1 MREYCYGRVGD
12 EKYHFWKFPIRSIDD
27 TFPRFTRSVTITW
40 FMAYSRDF
48 TSMSAPAAPV
58 APVAPVTPPTASQN
72 GVSLIHELNAKYPVL
87 VDWAAGGT
95 AAGISKTLV
104 APIERVKMLL
114 QTQDSNPD
122 IQSGKVARYTGIMNC
137 FTRVSAE
144 QGFTSLWRGN
154 MANVVRYFPTQAFNF
169 AFKDTF
175 KRMFPK
181 VDAKKDFGK
190 ALAVNMA
197 SGGMAGASS
206 LLIVYPLDFVRTR
219 LAADVRKGAE
229 REFTGMINCLS
240 TIGRRTGF
248 FSLYQGFGVSVQGI
262 IIYRGAY
269 FGLYDTGKS
278 AILKDEKNASVLSKW
293 AIAQTV
299 TAVSGVVSYPFDTVR
314 RRMMMMSGRKSAEE
328 VQYKSTLDC
337 WKKVYSQEG
346 FKGFFKGAWSNV
358 IRGAGGALV
367 LVLYD
372 EVKKFLGAGAI
383 GKSSE

>member
-1 MREYCYGRVGD
+1 
-12 EKYHFWKFPIRSIDD
+12 
-27 TFPRFTRSVTITW
+27 
-40 FMAYSRDF
+40 
-48 TSMSAPAAPV
+48 MSAAPIAGV
-58 APVAPVTPPTASQN
+58 PQPDAPKSNAT
-72 GVSLIHELNAKYPVL
+72 LIRELNQKYPVL

-122 IQSGKVARYTGIMNC
+122 IQSGKVARYTGIVNC
-137 FTRVSAE
+137 FSRVSAE
-144 QGFTSLWRGN
+144 QGFVSLWRGN
-154 MANVVRYFPTQAFNF
+154 LANVVRYFPTQAFNF

-181 VDAKKDFGK
+181 VDAKKDFAK
-190 ALAVNMA
+190 ALGVNMA
-197 SGGMAGASS
+197 SGGLAGASS

-219 LAADVRKGAE
+219 LAADVRKGSE
-229 REFTGMINCLS
+229 REFTGMFNCLS
-240 TIGRRTGF
+240 TIAKRTGF

-278 AILKDEKNASVLSKW
+278 FLLKDEKNASVVFKW
-293 AIAQTV
+293 MIAQTV

-314 RRMMMMSGRKSAEE
+314 RRMMMMSGRKNTSEL
-328 VQYKSTLDC
+328 QYKGTLDC
-337 WKKVYSQEG
+337 WRKVYTDEG
-346 FKGFFKGAWSNV
+346 MKGFFKGAWSNV

-372 EVKKFLGAGAI
+372 EVKKFLGADF
-383 GKSSE
+383 GKSSSD

>member
-1 MREYCYGRVGD
+1 
-12 EKYHFWKFPIRSIDD
+12 
-27 TFPRFTRSVTITW
+27 
-40 FMAYSRDF
+40 
-48 TSMSAPAAPV
+48 MSAAPV
-58 APVAPVTPPTASQN
+58 APIPQGDASKSN
-72 GVSLIHELNAKYPVL
+72 ATLLRELNQKYPVL

-95 AAGISKTLV
+95 AAGISKTMV

-122 IQSGKVARYTGIMNC
+122 IQSGKVARYTGIVNC
-137 FTRVSAE
+137 FSRVSAE

-154 MANVVRYFPTQAFNF
+154 LANVVRYFPTQAFNF

-181 VDAKKDFGK
+181 VDAKKDFAK
-190 ALAVNMA
+190 ALGVNMA
-197 SGGMAGASS
+197 SGGLAGASS

-219 LAADVRKGAE
+219 LAADVRKGSE
-229 REFTGMINCLS
+229 REFTGMFNCLS
-240 TIGRRTGF
+240 TIAKRTGF
-248 FSLYQGFGVSVQGI
+248 FSLYQGFGVSAQGI

-278 AILKDEKNASVLSKW
+278 FLLKDEKNASVVYKW
-293 AIAQTV
+293 MIAQTV

-314 RRMMMMSGRKSAEE
+314 RRMMMMSGRKNTSEL
-328 VQYKSTLDC
+328 QYKSTLDC
-337 WKKVYSQEG
+337 WKKVYTEEG
-346 FKGFFKGAWSNV
+346 MKGFFKGAWSNV

-372 EVKKFLGAGAI
+372 EVKKFLGADI
-383 GKSSE
+383 GKSSSE

>member
-1 MREYCYGRVGD
+1 
-12 EKYHFWKFPIRSIDD
+12 
-27 TFPRFTRSVTITW
+27 
-40 FMAYSRDF
+40 
-48 TSMSAPAAPV
+48 MSAVPIAPG
-58 APVAPVTPPTASQN
+58 SQPDVPKSN
-72 GVSLIHELNAKYPVL
+72 ATLLRELNQKYPVL

-122 IQSGKVARYTGIMNC
+122 IQSGKVARYTGIVNC
-137 FTRVSAE
+137 FSRVSAE
-144 QGFTSLWRGN
+144 QGFISLWRGN
-154 MANVVRYFPTQAFNF
+154 LANVVRYFPTQAFNF

-219 LAADVRKGAE
+219 LAADVRKGTE
-229 REFTGMINCLS
+229 REFTGMVNCLS
-240 TIGRRTGF
+240 TIARRTGF

-278 AILKDEKNASVLSKW
+278 FFLKDEKNASVVFKW
-293 AIAQTV
+293 MIAQTV

-314 RRMMMMSGRKSAEE
+314 RRMMMMSGRKNVSEL
-328 VQYKSTLDC
+328 QYKNTLDC
-337 WKKVYSQEG
+337 WRKVYADEG
-346 FKGFFKGAWSNV
+346 MKGFFKGAWSNV

-372 EVKKFLGAGAI
+372 EVKKFLGADI
-383 GKSSE
+383 GKSSSE